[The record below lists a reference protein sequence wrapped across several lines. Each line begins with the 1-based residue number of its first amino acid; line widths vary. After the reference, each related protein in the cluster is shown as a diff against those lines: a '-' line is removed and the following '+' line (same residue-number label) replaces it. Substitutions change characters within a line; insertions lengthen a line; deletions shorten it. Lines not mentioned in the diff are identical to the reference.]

1 MAMWQMHRPWA
12 RRTVAPEG
20 GQTPFPLGFAPG
32 PPHYWPRY
40 FLLSQ
45 LARPFALCPLRI
57 ALDLRRCDHVYPRW
71 GGHNPSSRARLTGS
85 LIGSEPPQ
93 PPVRGSDLL
102 SQIETFV
109 TLCGMVGLRAKV
121 LGQMGWTTSPYQ
133 RACAL
138 SCPSLAIYRPGYPS
152 GYLGFMFGVRAAG
165 PHIREA
171 TKPGKLESVRRH
183 SYL

>member
-12 RRTVAPEG
+12 PRTVAPEG

-71 GGHNPSSRARLTGS
+71 GGHN
-85 LIGSEPPQ
+85 
-93 PPVRGSDLL
+93 
-102 SQIETFV
+102 
-109 TLCGMVGLRAKV
+109 
-121 LGQMGWTTSPYQ
+121 TTS
-133 RACAL
+133 
-138 SCPSLAIYRPGYPS
+138 SCVVRLPVFGASASIMGRSSQLQGSGPSLCPAPMSHG
-152 GYLGFMFGVRAAG
+152 
-165 PHIREA
+165 
-171 TKPGKLESVRRH
+171 
-183 SYL
+183 

>member
-85 LIGSEPPQ
+85 LIGSELP
-93 PPVRGSDLL
+93 
-102 SQIETFV
+102 
-109 TLCGMVGLRAKV
+109 
-121 LGQMGWTTSPYQ
+121 
-133 RACAL
+133 
-138 SCPSLAIYRPGYPS
+138 IYRTPALRFAPPGAPPRCPTAFSYVHYEHSHLVHKKPIIPDDMGIPLLERITLS
-152 GYLGFMFGVRAAG
+152 GWGYTHFHA
-165 PHIREA
+165 
-171 TKPGKLESVRRH
+171 SVNF
-183 SYL
+183 